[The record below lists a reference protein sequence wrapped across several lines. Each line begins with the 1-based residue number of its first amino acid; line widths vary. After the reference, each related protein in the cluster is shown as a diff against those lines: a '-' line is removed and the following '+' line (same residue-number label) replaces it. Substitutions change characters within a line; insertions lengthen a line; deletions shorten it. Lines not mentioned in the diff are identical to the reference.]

1 MTDVVAVVLL
11 VVIVLVIVV
20 GLVLFRR
27 SWRVAE
33 PDEAL
38 IISGF
43 RSSGPPEGALESMG
57 FRIVTGRGAFVI
69 PGITKVRTLSLEAH
83 ESEITVP
90 CVSQQK
96 IRLDLRGVVVYKVG
110 DDYRSIANA
119 ARRFLD
125 RPAAELESK
134 VQNVFV
140 GHLRAIAGSMTVEEM
155 ISDQDKFAQQVRDR
169 CSQEMESFGLVIDS
183 FQIQEI
189 TSPSNYI
196 ENLAVPHQAEV
207 EQNARIARANAD
219 RQAVAQEQAAAAQ
232 IAEAVRNTNIKK
244 AGFQAEVDQANQNA
258 AQQGP
263 LAEAK
268 SRQAVV
274 EQQTLVAQ
282 LQAQQTEQQLQVD
295 VRKPADAEAYRQT
308 TLATA
313 ARDAHIRGA
322 EADAQE
328 VRLRAEA
335 AATQVRVSAEAAAAA
350 LKVQAE
356 AQAAATRLNGQADAD
371 AIRARGMAEADAVR
385 ARMEAEAAGI
395 ERRAAALSQN
405 QESVIAQE
413 IAEHL
418 PEIVRAAASSF
429 DNVGTFTVLNG
440 AQGVTAAMAEV
451 IQQAGALA
459 GIARHALAPNV
470 GPHENHSN
478 GSGGNGAN
486 GASGANGSSGGSG
499 ASGATNGDRP
509 RAAIGGGR
517 RRGLVGPASGTGG
530 GDGSAGGSAGPSAA
544 APTDPGPTRP

>member
-1 MTDVVAVVLL
+1 MIDVALAAVIALVVLAIL
-11 VVIVLVIVV
+11 FAVL
-20 GLVLFRR
+20 LFRM
-27 SWRVAE
+27 SWRIAE

-43 RSSGPPEGALESMG
+43 RPHGPPEGAGESMG

-69 PGITKVRTLSLEAH
+69 PGVTMVRTLSLEAH
-83 ESEITVP
+83 ESEISVP

-96 IRLDLRGVVVYKVG
+96 ITLDLRGVVVYKVG

-183 FQIQEI
+183 FQIQAI
-189 TSPSNYI
+189 SSTGNYI

-207 EQNARIARANAD
+207 EQKARIARAIAD
-219 RQAVAQEQAAAAQ
+219 REAVAQEQSSAAQ
-232 IAEAVRNTNIKK
+232 IAASVRDTEIKK
-244 AGFQAEVDQANQNA
+244 AGFQAETDRATQDA

-263 LAEAK
+263 LAQATAK
-268 SRQAVV
+268 QAVV
-274 EQQTLVAQ
+274 QEETKVAE
-282 LQAQQTEQQLQVD
+282 LQAEQKEQQLQVD
-295 VRKPADAEAYRQT
+295 VRKPADAEAYKQT
-308 TLATA
+308 TLAAA
-313 ARDAHIRGA
+313 ARDVRIRQA
-322 EADAQE
+322 EAEAQE
-328 VRLRAEA
+328 VRLHAEA
-335 AATQVRVSAEAAAAA
+335 TAAAV
-350 LKVQAE
+350 KVQAE

-405 QESVIAQE
+405 QEAVIAQQ
-413 IAEHL
+413 IAENL
-418 PEIVRAAASSF
+418 PDIVRAAASPF
-429 DNVGTFTVLNG
+429 EHVGTFTVLNG
-440 AQGVTAAMAEV
+440 AQGVTGALAEV

-459 GIARHALAPNV
+459 GMARETLMPRLTAADRH
-470 GPHENHSN
+470 GP
-478 GSGGNGAN
+478 GPNGATRPAKPPPA
-486 GASGANGSSGGSG
+486 GVEAD
-499 ASGATNGDRP
+499 DRSL
-509 RAAIGGGR
+509 R
-517 RRGLVGPASGTGG
+517 RRARRAPQVVTPPRD
-530 GDGSAGGSAGPSAA
+530 GDAPS
-544 APTDPGPTRP
+544 